1 MMYKSCT
8 KATIKYDIYD
18 PFNNY
23 LLFFQQNRNPHLR
36 KWRKIE
42 NILAKPK
49 NVRSLFSASAS
60 NKILFSHIYFA
71 LNFRASSLARN
82 KSPSK
87 NIFRHCFIFW
97 WSSISFYIPFVD
109 FTFEK
114 VTLKL
119 TWPQKYNAV
128 KFLKNS
134 GLCFKIIG
142 ADSMIKV
149 CL

>member
-1 MMYKSCT
+1 MTVQIKDKKRQFVLFLLTRLYQKKYQLFYISWPVHAMMYKSCT

-60 NKILFSHIYFA
+60 NKILFSYIYFA

-87 NIFRHCFIFW
+87 TYFDT
-97 WSSISFYIPFVD
+97 V
-109 FTFEK
+109 
-114 VTLKL
+114 
-119 TWPQKYNAV
+119 
-128 KFLKNS
+128 
-134 GLCFKIIG
+134 
-142 ADSMIKV
+142 
-149 CL
+149 